1 MSEITINLNAGYE
14 KVSPTNQFGLEYPPL
29 YHQQRTYDALKAND
43 LVINTYNTG
52 TGKTR
57 ASLLRLFDVEERK
70 CFVHRP
76 DERVDSSTCK

>member
-14 KVSPTNQFGLEYPPL
+14 KISPTNQFDLKHPPL
-29 YHQQRTYDALKAND
+29 YHQQRTYDALKTND

-57 ASLLRLFDVEERK
+57 AALSD
-70 CFVHRP
+70 C
-76 DERVDSSTCK
+76 SM